1 VLDLAL
7 LDQILHRAGNVFDCH
22 VRVYPVLIEQVDDID
37 PEPLERALDGFLD
50 MFRPAV

>member
-1 VLDLAL
+1 MLDFTL
-7 LDQILHRAGNVFDCH
+7 LDQVLHRAGDVFDCH